1 MGKTTASRK
10 RGAKSKSEETAVFS
24 PVLAEENL
32 PVDAA
37 SVKKPKLAN
46 NQHLESPPQP
56 AVEEE
61 PTAEADEK
69 ENEMT
74 PMETLLA
81 FQPLDLTKALN
92 GSSDLAHPP
101 PATPSGPAMNTVP
114 ASPPSAAPVEV
125 APQPTASA
133 VQPSVA
139 AAAPPSTAAST
150 EHLKVQLTRSKHEYD
165 ALAAL
170 YATLQASL
178 EQANQ
183 TMEEYKLLHANQVKE
198 LNTTVQVLVGEREIL
213 NKKLMHAP
221 AEGISLAQHQALLE
235 QIAQQAEQIKDDQA
249 KLKTSADTLAVFQ
262 EKTSQLLSRV
272 EDAEARTEEAKQSVQ
287 TLAAERD
294 SLVSQVGTGSRL
306 TAIAGIA
313 DRSGQGT
320 DRAHKD
326 IRRGKAPDTNRQ
338 SVASLSLEK
347 GDLESKYVSVLS
359 KLAADEAKPP
369 ASTGLIGPSY
379 HADDLEERL
388 KEECAYSA
396 SIESV
401 VELYESLTGLQT
413 KNMEVVKRSPLDK
426 PNVTLEYMSY
436 SIRQKGSCRGLV
448 YKLLVPK
455 DKTEKTA
462 YIPPAKSHDLPEW
475 LQEEM
480 EFESHMARLFFGNVF
495 SYLSGEPTSA
505 EGHDLDQVE

>member
-69 ENEMT
+69 ENEMS

-125 APQPTASA
+125 APEPTASA

-150 EHLKVQLTRSKHEYD
+150 EHLKAQLTRSKHEYD

-183 TMEEYKLLHANQVKE
+183 TMEEYKLLHANQVKGPGGRTRDPQQKTNARSSRRD
-198 LNTTVQVLVGEREIL
+198 LASPAPSAVGAGKIQQSGLIL
-213 NKKLMHAP
+213 
-221 AEGISLAQHQALLE
+221 

-294 SLVSQVGTGSRL
+294 SLVSQ
-306 TAIAGIA
+306 
-313 DRSGQGT
+313 
-320 DRAHKD
+320 
-326 IRRGKAPDTNRQ
+326 

-369 ASTGLIGPSY
+369 ASTGLIGPS
-379 HADDLEERL
+379 HHTDDLEERL